1 MEDGCGHPGQLRG
14 RRTRWGRGFCEQAK
28 FTANI
33 CSGYLYKM
41 TDSPPAK
48 VYRRL
53 SLENKARIIAW
64 MNEGVSSAT
73 IGGRFGRHWWS
84 NYCLLARAATMKN
97 LAVLE

>member
-1 MEDGCGHPGQLRG
+1 
-14 RRTRWGRGFCEQAK
+14 
-28 FTANI
+28 
-33 CSGYLYKM
+33 M